1 MVREVGLTEHVQTGD
16 GGHQVV
22 VHPQTTHGVVR
33 SGINHHRLLVGVHVG
48 NLLVHLEEVAVLA
61 VNPLLAHAVDGI
73 LEVKEHAAAG
83 VSHTTLV
90 VASLLGCTGGNITRS
105 QVTEGGVLAL
115 QIIVAITLS
124 HIGGLHLA
132 TTNLGSHLTALGHPD
147 TAVVTQR
154 LGHEGQLALV
164 VALHGDAGGVNL
176 GEAGVSEVGTL
187 LPAGAGSAHVAAHGV
202 GGKEEHAAIT
212 TGRQQHG
219 VTGVALDFTSHHI
232 AHHDT
237 LGVAVDHYQ
246 VHHFGAGVHLDVAL
260 ADFLL
265 HGLVGTQEQLLA
277 GLTAAVESTLELGT
291 TEGAVVEQTTVFAAE
306 GNALGHALVDDVAG
320 HLGQTIH
327 VGLTGAEV
335 ATLHG
340 VVEQTVYGV
349 TVVLVVV
356 SSVDTTLSSDGVSAA
371 GAVLVAEAVYIVA
384 QLSQRGSSSATSQT
398 GTHHEHRVL
407 TAVVGVDEL
416 GFALVLGP
424 LFSNGAI
431 RNAGI
436 RHVVAYRKLNV
447 FHKCL

>member
-1 MVREVGLTEHVQTGD
+1 M
-16 GGHQVV
+16 
-22 VHPQTTHGVVR
+22 
-33 SGINHHRLLVGVHVG
+33 GVHVG

-61 VNPLLAHAVDGI
+61 VNPLLAHAVNGV

-83 VSHTTLV
+83 VGHATLV
-90 VASLLGCTGGNITRS
+90 VTGFLGSAGGNIAGS
-105 QVTEGGVLAL
+105 QVTEGGILAL
-115 QIIVAITLS
+115 QIVVAIALS

-132 TTNLGSHLTALGHPD
+132 TADLGSHLAALGHPD

-154 LGHEGQLALV
+154 LRHEGELALV

-187 LPAGAGSAHVAAHGV
+187 LPAGAGGAHVAAHGV
-202 GGKEEHAAIT
+202 GGKEEHAAIA
-212 TGRQQHG
+212 TGGEQHG
-219 VTGVALDFTSHHI
+219 ITGIALDFAGHHI
-232 AHHDT
+232 THHDT
-237 LGVAVDHYQ
+237 LGVAVDHDE
-246 VHHFGAGVHLDVAL
+246 VHHFGTGVHLDVAL

-265 HGLVGTQEQLLA
+265 HGLIGTEEELLA
-277 GLTAAVESTLELGT
+277 GLAAAVEGTLELGT

-356 SSVDTTLSSDGVSAA
+356 SSVDTTLSGDGVGAA
-371 GAVLVAEAVYIVA
+371 GAVLVAEAVHIVA
-384 QLSQRGSSSATSQT
+384 QLSQRGSSGATGKT

-407 TAVVGVDEL
+407 TAVVGVDKL

>member
-1 MVREVGLTEHVQTGD
+1 M
-16 GGHQVV
+16 
-22 VHPQTTHGVVR
+22 
-33 SGINHHRLLVGVHVG
+33 GVHVG
-48 NLLVHLEEVAVLA
+48 NLLIHLEEVAVLA
-61 VNPLLAHAVDGI
+61 VNPLLAHAVDGV
-73 LEVKEHAAAG
+73 LEVKEHTAAG
-83 VSHTTLV
+83 VGYAALI
-90 VASLLGCTGGNITRS
+90 VAGFLGSTGGNVTRS
-105 QVTEGGVLAL
+105 QVTEGGILAL
-115 QIIVAITLS
+115 QIVVAVALS

-132 TTNLGSHLTALGHPD
+132 AADLSGHLTALGHPD
-147 TAVVTQR
+147 TAIVTQR
-154 LGHEGQLALV
+154 LRHEGELALV

-187 LPAGAGSAHVAAHGV
+187 LPAGAGGAHVAAHGV

-212 TGRQQHG
+212 TGGEQHG
-219 VTGVALDFTSHHI
+219 ITGIALDFASHHI

-237 LGVAVDHYQ
+237 LGVAVDHHQ

-265 HGLVGTQEQLLA
+265 HSLVGTQEQLLT
-277 GLTAAVESTLELGT
+277 GLTAAVEGTLELGT
-291 TEGAVVEQTTVFAAE
+291 TEGAVVEQTTVFTAE
-306 GNALGHALVDDVAG
+306 GHALGHALVDDVAG
-320 HLGQTIH
+320 HLSQTVH

-340 VVEQTVYGV
+340 VVEQTVHRV
-349 TVVLVVV
+349 TVVLIVV

-371 GAVLVAEAVYIVA
+371 GAVLVAEAVHIVA
-384 QLSQRGSSSATSQT
+384 QLSQRGGSSATSQT

-424 LFSNGAI
+424 LLSNGAI

-436 RHVVAYRKLNV
+436 RHVVAYRKLNI